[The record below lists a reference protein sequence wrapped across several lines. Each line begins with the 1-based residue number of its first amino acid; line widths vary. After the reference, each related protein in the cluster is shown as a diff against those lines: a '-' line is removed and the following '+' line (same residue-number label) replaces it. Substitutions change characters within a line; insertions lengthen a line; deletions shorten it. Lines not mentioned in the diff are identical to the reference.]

1 MNLEWVIT
9 SSNPA
14 VLFCLQLLLSTGI
27 YCVYLKRRT
36 LFVVRLL
43 LFLAVLFPFSFV
55 LDLLLQNVNFTVP
68 FLIWLLLIP
77 ILYFTFSATWREVF
91 FVSLAGL
98 ATQHCSLLLSELV
111 INQFI
116 QPSTELVQKGLMI
129 PFYLLC
135 TLVALLVLGRRIYR
149 EIDIQIQARSLLTVA
164 AFIVIFSMILRRLVV
179 DNMGIDYSM
188 IMKDAIDLYSV
199 MGCLVSLWLLFF
211 ANIVDEL
218 KRDQLMMEE
227 VLRMEEEKHRYT
239 QDTVEAINIKC
250 HDLKHQLERMRTGNA
265 EISDQALQELED
277 SVTDYSKVART
288 GNDVLDS
295 ILTEE
300 SLCCQRYHI
309 SFRCIAD
316 GAQLN
321 FLDSTD
327 LYSLFGNA
335 IDNAIEASR
344 QEPDE
349 EKRSILVKVSRKDAY
364 VSIHIE
370 NNCPHPVRFVNG
382 LPQTDK
388 EDRSNHGL
396 GVRSMQ
402 YIAEKYNGSLVFKQE
417 NGLFLVNILLEYEE
431 SGKDS

>member
-14 VLFCLQLLLSTGI
+14 VLFCLQLILSTGI
-27 YCVYLKRRT
+27 YCVFLKRRT
-36 LFVVRLL
+36 LFVVRLFV
-43 LFLAVLFPFSFV
+43 FLAVLFPLSF
-55 LDLLLQNVNFTVP
+55 LIDLQLQRVNFTVP

-77 ILYFTFSATWREVF
+77 ILYGLFDASWREVV

-98 ATQHCSLLLSELV
+98 ATQHCSLLISEMI

-116 QPSTELVQKGLMI
+116 QPSAELMQKALMI
-129 PFYLLC
+129 PFYLCC
-135 TLVALLVLGRRIYR
+135 TVLSFCILGRRIYR
-149 EIDIQIQARSLLTVA
+149 EIDIQIQARSLLLVA
-164 AFIVIFSMILRRLVV
+164 AFIVLFSMVLRRLVV
-179 DNMGIDYSM
+179 DNIGVDYSM
-188 IMKDAIDLYSV
+188 IMKDAIDMYSV
-199 MGCLVSLWLLFF
+199 MGCVVTLWLLFF

-227 VLRMEEEKHRYT
+227 VMRMEEEKHRYT
-239 QDTVEAINIKC
+239 EDTVEAINIKC
-250 HDLKHQLERMRTGNA
+250 HDLKHELERMRTGNT
-265 EISDQALQELED
+265 EISDQALQELEE
-277 SVTDYSKVART
+277 SVTDYAKVART

-349 EKRSILVKVSRKDAY
+349 EKRTILVKVSRKDAY
-364 VSIHIE
+364 ISIHIE

-388 EDRSNHGL
+388 KDRSNHGF
-396 GVRSMQ
+396 GVRSMR

-417 NGLFLVNILLEYEE
+417 NGLFQVNILLEYPGAVNA
-431 SGKDS
+431 S